1 MKRALRFTAH
11 ALSKVG
17 PCHCLPLHAL
27 KNTGLKNLRIKEL
40 NYQACYTSVIILSM
54 CVCVL
59 YKLACIPI
67 RSWYSAFFPKYLIP
81 YRIFQKL
88 KPNSISKSGNLV
100 SIRYGIPPPTLM
112 QRVLQCMGCS
122 LLIKCWPMFISRVV
136 FFGSFGIEL
145 GQRFL
150 SSYQGTQKICIC
162 SIKFRFEY
170 SDINY

>member
-100 SIRYGIPPPTLM
+100 SIRYGIPTPHPNAEGVTVHGLFSPHKM
-112 QRVLQCMGCS
+112 LANVHLKSC
-122 LLIKCWPMFISRVV
+122 
-136 FFGSFGIEL
+136 FFWIFW
-145 GQRFL
+145 
-150 SSYQGTQKICIC
+150 
-162 SIKFRFEY
+162 
-170 SDINY
+170 D